1 MAKKQELVLDFA
13 FFNVLQDYYVHNKG
27 IVKRR
32 YTDLSRKFLNYNDRS
47 VNPEAYLRKPQFEAL
62 EMYIFIKEFFG
73 NKQVAA
79 IFEDYMEKRDCF
91 ADTSFYAHPETKS
104 GQYTLLSSG
113 AEQNRALFKEMK
125 KVSEAYPNYI
135 YALTMGLGKTVLMAT
150 CIFYEF
156 LVANKNPKDKRFC
169 HNALVFAP
177 DKTVRQSQITDFQDM
192 LLHKERVVP
201 PEYVRVLDANIKV
214 HFLEDEKTTLNTL
227 DDSSFNIILSN
238 TQKIIVKKKHTE
250 KSSATRL
257 FTMSNME
264 ATSIM
269 DQALA
274 EVFGDTVQPDD
285 LIFNQRFKKLCRL
298 KQIGIY
304 VDEAHHLFGKELE
317 KELRKGSDTS
327 LRNTIN
333 LLAAEL
339 ERNGSSVIACYNY
352 TGTPYVKN
360 RILPE
365 VVYAYGLREAINN
378 NYLKE
383 AKTILGYENV
393 KDKEFLRDALK
404 QFWDNYGGKTYEGLP
419 AKIAIFGARIAEVTD
434 EIQPVVEEI
443 CVELGIPTD
452 TILVNVGDATIT
464 KSDDIRD
471 FNNLDVVGTVG
482 SQKQILLLVDKGSEG
497 WNCRSLFAVA
507 MYRSPKSK
515 VFVLQATMRC
525 LRQITD
531 VQQEAMIFL
540 SKENQDILNE
550 ELSENFA
557 MTIDDLKAKSDSKKV
572 SYPVRV
578 LPPLRTIRIKTISHK
593 YNLTELEYLA
603 PINFGL
609 EELDMSKYEAVVYEK
624 RGLGVDTTIKA
635 KNIDDIRQQ
644 QQYSQFMLVGEIA
657 KYLNKKCTL
666 ISSILSESID
676 GIDTI
681 LSTVNKYNEVLYDV
695 IIPKIFSTLYEVKAE
710 PITTDKE
717 IVLLRE
723 PNDKEYYLFS
733 ALPELVI
740 KHTDTQMVKYKDRS
754 FHADTYCFDSRPEKE
769 CFLQYITNLDL
780 VKEVY
785 FTGMF
790 TSNQGDLSIPYY
802 DPETK
807 RMRNY
812 YPDFFAI
819 MKDGTYRLIEVK
831 GDNMI
836 DDTVVLAK
844 KAAAE
849 EIAAE
854 NKLEYVIYKGSELIK
869 YNVLS
874 ANCESN
880 HQTTIF

>member
-1 MAKKQELVLDFA
+1 MAKQQQLDITFA
-13 FFNVLQDYYVHNKG
+13 FFNVLQDYYAHNKS

-32 YTDLSRKFLNYNDRS
+32 YTDLSRKFLNYNDKS
-47 VNPEAYLRKPQFEAL
+47 INPDAFLRRPQFEAL
-62 EMYIFIKEFFG
+62 EMYVFIKEFFS
-73 NKQVAA
+73 NRQVAS

-91 ADTSFYAHPETKS
+91 ADTSFYAHPKTKD
-104 GQYTLLSSG
+104 GQMTFLSAG
-113 AEQNRALFKEMK
+113 AEQNKILFKEMK

-177 DKTVRQSQITDFQDM
+177 DKTVLESLREIITLDKT
-192 LLHKERVVP
+192 LVVP
-201 PEYVRVLDANIKV
+201 PEYAKVLDSNIKV
-214 HFLEDEKTTLNTL
+214 HFLEDTGTTLNTL
-227 DDSSFNIILSN
+227 DGSSFNIIISN
-238 TQKIIVKKKHTE
+238 TQKIIVKKKHKE
-250 KSSATRL
+250 DSSATKL
-257 FTMSNME
+257 FTMSN
-264 ATSIM
+264 TDSSSIM
-269 DQALA
+269 DEALA
-274 EVFGDTVQPDD
+274 EIFGDDDIRPDD

-298 KQIGIY
+298 KQVGIY

-327 LRNTIN
+327 LRSTIN
-333 LLAAEL
+333 LLASEL
-339 ERNGSSVIACYNY
+339 ERNGSSVVACYNY

-365 VVYAYGLREAINN
+365 VVYAYGLKDAINN
-378 NYLKE
+378 RYLKE

-404 QFWDNYGGKTYEGLP
+404 QFWENYGGKTFEGLP

-434 EIQPVVEEI
+434 EIQPIVEEI
-443 CVELGIPTD
+443 CEELGIPTD
-452 TILVNVGDATIT
+452 TILVNVGDTTIT
-464 KSDDIRD
+464 KSEDIRD
-471 FNNLDVVGTVG
+471 FNNLDVVGTAG
-482 SQKQILLLVDKGSEG
+482 SQKQILLLVDKGREG

-531 VQQEAMIFL
+531 EQQEAMIFL

-557 MTIDDLKAKSDSKKV
+557 MTIDDLKSKSESKRV

-578 LPPLRTIRIKTISHK
+578 LPPPRTIKIKAVAHK
-593 YNLTELEYLA
+593 YNISEKEYSS
-603 PINFGL
+603 PVDFGI
-609 EELDMSKYEAVVYEK
+609 ETLDLSKYEAIVYEK
-624 RGLGVDTTIKA
+624 RGLGVDTSIKA
-635 KNIDDIRQQ
+635 KNVDNIRQQ
-644 QQYSQFMLVGEIA
+644 QQYSLFMIVGEIA
-657 KYLNKKCTL
+657 KYLNKSCTL
-666 ISSILSESID
+666 ISCILRECKD
-676 GIDTI
+676 GVEKVIQVI
-681 LSTVNKYNEVLYDV
+681 NKYNDVLFDV
-695 IIPKIFSTLYEVKAE
+695 VIPKIFSTLYEVKAE
-710 PITTDKE
+710 PIAIDKE
-717 IVLLRE
+717 LVLLRE
-723 PNDKEYYLFS
+723 PKDKEYYSFS

-740 KHTDTQMVKYKDRS
+740 KRSDSEMIKYKERS
-754 FHADTYCFDSRPEKE
+754 FHADTYCFDSKPEKE
-769 CFLQYITNLDL
+769 CFLQYITNLEK
-780 VKEVY
+780 VQEIY

-802 DPETK
+802 DPETQ

-812 YPDFFAI
+812 YPDFLAK
-819 MKDGTYRLIEVK
+819 MCDGTYQLIEVK

-836 DDTVVLAK
+836 DDIVVKAK
-844 KAAAE
+844 KSAAE

-854 NKLEYVIYKGSELIK
+854 SKMEYIIYKGSTLMNE
-869 YNVLS
+869 NVLS
-874 ANCESN
+874 ETSDCFQASFEQS
-880 HQTTIF
+880 